1 MAFIK
6 RLLGKAVEPDVTEVV
21 APVEDLIDAG
31 PTLVVGRASHVGQV
45 RRHNEDAYF
54 VLDATLSRN
63 GETFP
68 FGLFLVA
75 DGMGGQKGGDLASA
89 LASRIVAESIL
100 REFYLPW
107 LASEVP
113 DAMPQRPANEVLVEA
128 ANEANLAVH
137 RSAPPEAGTTLTCA
151 LIQGTN
157 AYIVH
162 VGDSRAY
169 LIRQG
174 RLEQITQDHSLLARL
189 IELGQISEE
198 EAASHPQRNVLYKAV
213 GQGSTLDVDFHL
225 KSLPAN
231 SYLMLCSDG
240 LWGTV
245 PAEGMASIVRE
256 APDPQTACQQLVR
269 EANARGGEDNI
280 TVILVQIKG

>member
-1 MAFIK
+1 MSFLR
-6 RLLGKAVEPDVTEVV
+6 RLLGREAESEVTETVV
-21 APVEDLIDAG
+21 PTEEAVDTV
-31 PTLVVGRASHVGQV
+31 PTLVVGRATHIGQV
-45 RRHNEDAYF
+45 RKRNEDTYF
-54 VLDATLSRN
+54 TLEATLSRN

-75 DGMGGQKGGDLASA
+75 DGMGGHKGGELASS
-89 LASRIVAESIL
+89 LTSRVMAEAVL

-107 LASEVP
+107 LTS
-113 DAMPQRPANEVLVEA
+113 DTDNAMPQRPINEVVLEA

-157 AYIVH
+157 AYIAH

-169 LIRQG
+169 LIRRG

-189 IELGQISEE
+189 IELGQISPE
-198 EAASHPQRNVLYKAV
+198 EATSHPQRNVLYKAI
-213 GQGSTLDVDFHL
+213 GQGSTLDVDFYL

-231 SYLMLCSDG
+231 SYLLLCSDG
-240 LWGTV
+240 LWGFV
-245 PAEGMASIVRE
+245 PEDRISAIVHD
-256 APDPQTACQQLVR
+256 APTPQIACQQLVR

-280 TVILVQIKG
+280 TVILVHIKG

>member
-1 MAFIK
+1 MELFK
-6 RLLGKAVEPDVTEVV
+6 RLLGKQVELPVTEAL
-21 APVEDLIDAG
+21 APAEELLDTG
-31 PTLVVGRASHVGQV
+31 PTLVVGRASHVGRV
-45 RRHNEDAYF
+45 RKRNEDAYF
-54 VLDATLSRN
+54 TLQATLARN

-75 DGMGGQKGGDLASA
+75 DGMGGHKGGELASA
-89 LASRIVAESIL
+89 LTARVVAQAVL

-107 LASEVP
+107 LSSEFEGVT
-113 DAMPQRPANEVLVEA
+113 PQRPINEVILEA

-137 RSAPPEAGTTLTCA
+137 RVAPEAGTTLTCA

-157 AYIVH
+157 AYIAH

-189 IELGQISEE
+189 IELGQISPE

-213 GQGSTLDVDFHL
+213 GQGSTLEVDFYL
-225 KSLPAN
+225 KSLPTN
-231 SYLMLCSDG
+231 SCLLLCSDG
-240 LWGTV
+240 LWGFIK
-245 PAEGMASIVRE
+245 EERMAAIVRE
-256 APDPQTACQQLVR
+256 AATPQDACQQLVR
-269 EANARGGEDNI
+269 EANVLGGEDNI
-280 TVILVQIKG
+280 TVVLVQVKG